1 EEYTHLM
8 VAAAVASGRAD
19 CGMGIAAAASALEL
33 DFIPLYRERYDLI
46 IPEVHY
52 QSKLLQPVWEVM
64 DDPAF
69 RSAVKALPGYTTD
82 VMGQIIAKLE

>member
-1 EEYTHLM
+1 
-8 VAAAVASGRAD
+8 
-19 CGMGIAAAASALEL
+19 
-33 DFIPLYRERYDLI
+33 
-46 IPEVHY
+46 VHY